1 MPITHSRST
10 LFARRYYG
18 EDKATPLV
26 LWLNS
31 PADPEAENHEQIEE
45 SKARIAQ
52 ILDSLA
58 ELGTVGG
65 AEVEK
70 CTALVAQIN
79 EVLHGCAIVPY
90 VWLVPGKELSC
101 ALDLMPAAGSTDYAG
116 LALIH
121 LIDLWRAGLISN
133 LRRCKSCGKFLY
145 KRFSHQEFCSGD
157 KRCREAEKSSP
168 EYKAKRNER
177 VKQNRHEERRR
188 DLRNRERNRKK
199 KAR

>member
-1 MPITHSRST
+1 MPNTHSRST
-10 LFARRYYG
+10 LFTRRYYG

-31 PADPEAENHEQIEE
+31 PADPGAENYEQIGE

-65 AEVEK
+65 TEVEK

-79 EVLHGCAIVPY
+79 KVLNEFAIVPY

-121 LIDLWRAGLISN
+121 FVDLWRAGLISN
-133 LRRCKSCGKFLY
+133 LRRCKNCGKFLFQ
-145 KRFSHQEFCSGD
+145 RFSHQEFCPGGQ
-157 KRCREAEKSSP
+157 CREAEKSSP
-168 EYKAKRNER
+168 AYKDKRNKRVSESRAQER
-177 VKQNRHEERRR
+177 LR

-199 KAR
+199 KVR